1 MKPQTH
7 KRFILNCTRQ
17 TVTLT
22 ILFILLISQKQTIAQ
37 EHLNKKVTYNGTQN
51 LAEVL
56 SQISKAGNFYFS
68 YSGSLLKPD
77 SLVTLRVKSVSVR
90 DVLEIL
96 FKGKVDYK
104 ENGEFII
111 LRYAVLHFT
120 IEPENIVSEKK
131 QYIISGH
138 IVDAETGKRI
148 KDVSVYE
155 KRLLQSA
162 LTDEDGHFRLRF
174 KGEHQQVILT
184 ASKEP
189 YRDTSLVFLSD
200 IKVRPE
206 GYTGEYGQSGMMI
219 SNVIEASGIGRFLS
233 SSAQRIQSINIPGF
247 FANSPFQASLIPGL
261 SSHGM
266 MSSQV
271 VNKASLNVLGGYTA
285 GVEGVEVAGLF
296 NLNKGNVTPVQVAG
310 LFNAV
315 GGTATGFQVAGLV
328 NLVYQKVD
336 AFQMS
341 GLANVNIQDF
351 NGTQLSGGFNIV
363 KKTTDGVQI
372 SGLGNFAVG
381 KLRGVQIS
389 ALMNYARHMKGFQ
402 IGLINLADSS
412 SGYSIG
418 LVNIVKHGYHK
429 VSLSTNEL
437 MNANISLK
445 TGNANLYTMFIG
457 GRNYADTAKIESFG
471 LGFGHD
477 FIFNKT
483 ISVAAELTAQH
494 LHLGNWD
501 YANILN
507 KGQLN
512 LQIRLF
518 KGFSIYGGPVYNLYV
533 SEAPTGSSATGY
545 KQQIVPKKHTSYGP
559 GAKSWLGWNVGVTLF

>member
-1 MKPQTH
+1 LSRLITTPICLFVLH
-7 KRFILNCTRQ
+7 IL
-17 TVTLT
+17 
-22 ILFILLISQKQTIAQ
+22 IAGQ
-37 EHLNKKVTYNGTQN
+37 SLAQQHLNKKVTYVASQQKLGD
-51 LAEVL
+51 VL
-56 SQISKAGNFYFS
+56 NQISKAGNFYFS
-68 YSGSLLKPD
+68 YNGALLKPD
-77 SLVTLRVKSVSVR
+77 SLVNLNARNLPVR
-90 DVLEIL
+90 DVLENI
-96 FKGKVDYK
+96 FRGKVDYK

-111 LRYAVLHFT
+111 LRYAILHFT

-131 QYIISGH
+131 QYVISGH
-138 IVDAETGKRI
+138 ITDAATGKRI

-162 LTDEDGHFRLRF
+162 LTDEDGYFRLRF

-206 GYTGEYGQSGMMI
+206 GYEGEYGQGSMMI
-219 SNVIEASGIGRFLS
+219 SNVIEASGLGRFFS
-233 SSAQRIQSINIPGF
+233 SSAQRIQSINISGF

-315 GGTATGFQVAGLV
+315 GGTVTGFQVAGLL
-328 NLVYQKVD
+328 NTVYQKVD
-336 AFQMS
+336 GFQMA
-341 GLANVNIQDF
+341 GLANIDLQDF
-351 NGTQLSGGFNIV
+351 HGTQLSGGFNIV

-372 SGLGNFAVG
+372 GGLTNLALGT
-381 KLRGVQIS
+381 LRGVQIS
-389 ALMNYARHMKGFQ
+389 PLLNYAKNMKGVQ
-402 IGLINLADSS
+402 IGLVNLADSS

-418 LVNIVKHGYHK
+418 LLNFVKHGYHK
-429 VSLSTNEL
+429 VSLSANEL
-437 MNANISLK
+437 MSANISLK

-457 GRNYADTAKIESFG
+457 GRNYSDTAKIESFG

-483 ISVAAELTAQH
+483 FSVAAEVSSQH

-533 SEAPTGSSATGY
+533 SKAPAGSSATGY
-545 KQQIVPKKHTSYGP
+545 KQEIVPDRHTSYGP
-559 GAKSWLGWNVGVTLF
+559 GARSWLGWNAGVTLF